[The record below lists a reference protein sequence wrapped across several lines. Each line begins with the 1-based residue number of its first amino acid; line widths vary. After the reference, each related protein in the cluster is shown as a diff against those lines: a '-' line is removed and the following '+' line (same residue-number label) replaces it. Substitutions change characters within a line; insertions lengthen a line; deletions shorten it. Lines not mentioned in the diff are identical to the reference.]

1 MANWQ
6 PNSSVTVQS
15 VMPTCAALGLSE
27 SRGPGSLELAMI
39 RACHAP
45 GTFTVKHGLGYTD
58 RSSASG
64 CSSA

>member
-15 VMPTCAALGLSE
+15 VMPACAALGLSE

-39 RACHAP
+39 RAGHAP
-45 GTFTVKHGLGYTD
+45 GTFTVKHGLGYTG

-64 CSSA
+64 RSSA